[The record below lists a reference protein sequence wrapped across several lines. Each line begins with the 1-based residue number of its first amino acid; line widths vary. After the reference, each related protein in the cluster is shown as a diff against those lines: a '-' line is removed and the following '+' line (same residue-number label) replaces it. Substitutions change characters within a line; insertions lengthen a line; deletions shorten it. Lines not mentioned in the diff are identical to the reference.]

1 MDTFLRT
8 FSERGVHGK
17 FFRKISQNF
26 FFREDFRNILLFYY
40 RPYKVPQERHLF
52 LADALLQTSSIFTI
66 DLKKDIFFLL
76 LDPRLSVKEWV
87 GV

>member
-1 MDTFLRT
+1 MYFHKHSQKEGYWGNSSEKFLRIFLGKT
-8 FSERGVHGK
+8 SETSSIFTTDLIK
-17 FFRKISQNF
+17 FLKKDIF
-26 FFREDFRNILLFYY
+26 F
-40 RPYKVPQERHLF
+40 
-52 LADALLQTSSIFTI
+52 LLQTSSIFST